1 MLFSDSHI
9 LSTILFTP
17 LIGAILMFFIPRE
30 RADLHRWMGNL
41 FGFLGLLFSLPLIWR
56 FQSEAGAPQ
65 FQFVENA
72 SWIPSVGAHFTLG
85 IDGLSFLMVMLTT
98 VLGAIAILSSCA
110 AIHKREKE
118 YYILLLLLQTGMLG
132 VFMSL
137 DFVLFYVFWEVMLVP
152 MYFLIGVWG
161 SDRRLYAAIKFF
173 LYTLAGSVV
182 MLLAILAIYI
192 RAHEVTGQPFTFDIP
207 TLLGVVPQFS
217 TMLQVYLFW
226 GFFFAFAIKVPMF
239 PFHTW
244 LPDAHTEAP
253 TAGSVILA
261 GVLLKMGTYG
271 FIRFSLPL
279 LPTDPAARHK
289 IVTILI
295 VLSLIGIIYGALVCM
310 MQKDMKKLIAYS
322 SVSHL
327 GFFPLGIFALTP
339 QGLAGSVIQQINH
352 GISTGALFLLIG
364 VLYERRHTRLISEF
378 GGLSTPMPNFAAIY
392 MIATLSSLGLPLLN
406 GFIGEFTILSGVFQ
420 VSLRWAA
427 WAVIGI
433 VLGAAYLLWLYQRV
447 MFGPVTNP
455 ANEHLAD
462 LNMREYAT
470 LVPLVLLA
478 FWIGIYPKPLFTV
491 LDQPV
496 HQIMA
501 QVNPDYYKTA
511 GVSAP
516 QNGQQIAQQTVQPA
530 AALPAPL
537 ERKSSL
543 AKAET
548 LGSKYLTMAS

>member
-17 LIGAILMFFIPRE
+17 LMGAILMLFIPRE

-41 FGFLGLLFSLPLIWR
+41 FGFLGLLVSLPLIWR
-56 FQSEAGAPQ
+56 FQSGAGAPQ

-98 VLGAIAILSSCA
+98 VLGAIAILSSWS

-137 DFVLFYVFWEVMLVP
+137 DFVLFYVFWEVLLVP

-161 SDRRLYAAIKFF
+161 SARRLYAAIKFF
-173 LYTLAGSVV
+173 LYPLAGSVLL
-182 MLLAILAIYI
+182 LLAALAFFY
-192 RAHEVTGQPFTFDIP
+192 RGPEVTGQPFPFDIP
-207 TLLGVVPQFS
+207 TVLGIVPQFS
-217 TMLQVYLFW
+217 TTFQVYLFW

-279 LPTDPAARHK
+279 LPGDAAARHK
-289 IVTILI
+289 IVSILI

-327 GFFPLGIFALTP
+327 GFCTLGIFALNP
-339 QGLAGSVIQQINH
+339 HGISGSVIHQLNH
-352 GISTGALFLLIG
+352 GLSPAALFLLYG
-364 VLYERRHTRLISEF
+364 VR
-378 GGLSTPMPNFAAIY
+378 
-392 MIATLSSLGLPLLN
+392 
-406 GFIGEFTILSGVFQ
+406 
-420 VSLRWAA
+420 
-427 WAVIGI
+427 
-433 VLGAAYLLWLYQRV
+433 
-447 MFGPVTNP
+447 
-455 ANEHLAD
+455 
-462 LNMREYAT
+462 
-470 LVPLVLLA
+470 
-478 FWIGIYPKPLFTV
+478 
-491 LDQPV
+491 
-496 HQIMA
+496 
-501 QVNPDYYKTA
+501 
-511 GVSAP
+511 
-516 QNGQQIAQQTVQPA
+516 
-530 AALPAPL
+530 
-537 ERKSSL
+537 
-543 AKAET
+543 
-548 LGSKYLTMAS
+548 

>member
-1 MLFSDSHI
+1 MPFADNHI

-17 LIGAILMFFIPRE
+17 LIGAILMLFIPRE

-41 FGFLGLLFSLPLIWR
+41 FGFLGLLVSLPLIWR

-72 SWIPSVGAHFTLG
+72 SWIPSIGAHFTLG

-98 VLGAIAILSSCA
+98 VLGAIAILSSWS

-161 SDRRLYAAIKFF
+161 GDRRVYAAIKFF
-173 LYTLAGSVV
+173 LYTLAGSVL
-182 MLLAILAIYI
+182 MLLAILAIYYY
-192 RAHEVTGQPFTFDIP
+192 RNTFDVRAILDHP
-207 TLLGVVPQFS
+207 FLAQDGW
-217 TMLQVYLFW
+217 LQKWLFW
-226 GFFFAFAIKVPMF
+226 GFFFAFAIKVPVF

-279 LPTDPAARHK
+279 LPTDAAARHK

-327 GFFPLGIFALTP
+327 GFCTLGIFALNP
-339 QGLAGSVIQQINH
+339 HGLAGSVIQQINH

-392 MIATLSSLGLPLLN
+392 LIVTLSSLGMPLLN
-406 GFIGEFTILSGVFQ
+406 GFIGEFTILRGVFE
-420 VSLRWAA
+420 VSWQWAA
-427 WAVIGI
+427 WGSFGVI
-433 VLGAAYLLWLYQRV
+433 LGAAYLLWLYQRV
-447 MFGPVTNP
+447 MFGSITNP
-455 ANEHLAD
+455 AHEHLPD
-462 LNMREYAT
+462 LNWREWTTIGT
-470 LVPLVLLA
+470 LILFA
-478 FWIGIYPKPLFTV
+478 FWIGIYPK
-491 LDQPV
+491 
-496 HQIMA
+496 
-501 QVNPDYYKTA
+501 
-511 GVSAP
+511 
-516 QNGQQIAQQTVQPA
+516 
-530 AALPAPL
+530 
-537 ERKSSL
+537 
-543 AKAET
+543 
-548 LGSKYLTMAS
+548 